1 MEKHEN
7 SINKINYWE
16 RKLLDLTMSNALLNT
31 RYGMTCLALQNTA
44 SMSEYEAFLAGKQS
58 SLCATDNNGAFRSG
72 ISDEDL
78 QKVARNLLRSA
89 NSNLAEIGSE
99 QLFLTFGML
108 HWVEN
113 PDPLHPNAERLSH
126 IAPIILV
133 PVHITRQRVTGVYYI
148 HATGEEP
155 VVNVTLIEL
164 LKQQYERDLS
174 RLIPKQ
180 GALPDYAK
188 VMADFA
194 KMASTKEGWSL
205 SDAMSV
211 GLFSFSKFVMWNDI
225 HSNAQQMRETPL
237 VESLIQQRILDT
249 QNSTSADARELDKSS
264 RPADIALPIDAD
276 SSQVEAVVDATEGQ
290 SFLLYGPPGTGKS
303 QTITN
308 MITNALYHQQ
318 DVLFVAQK
326 RAALEVVQERLS
338 KIGLAPFCLELHSNK
353 ISKSHLIDQLS
364 TVLETEFLGLD
375 KDAYAAASERLY
387 RQRRQLLS
395 YVEKVN
401 AVHETRSGRYSLADC
416 LEQCAALNSG
426 DETLTIRPDALL
438 RANDQEIEELTRV
451 LREMETVRS
460 AFGDVTR
467 YPLYGLYPRQG
478 LREPLEQLR
487 AHLQTMRDVLVKIS
501 LYQTGLR
508 KYLCLPRLRRRYQL
522 LETQLND
529 YALSM
534 LSDAMPEEERLAS
547 INRWLAN
554 WSGMSQWVQW
564 STRYCR
570 LVEMGF
576 GEVAERM
583 CRQDADSLIASTCY
597 AIHQAR
603 ALDII
608 ENDSELAM
616 FHGKVFNDAV
626 RQYRELADSY
636 QSLTADYLVSLLQL
650 RVKETLE
657 SEEPATQEALTV
669 IRRWMK
675 NHGRSMSIRDLFANY
690 GGVIRRLCPCML
702 MSPISVAQY
711 MPIDAPFHMVLFD
724 EASQIPTSEAV
735 GSIARGQSVVIV
747 GDPKQMPPTTFFQTQ
762 LTTDEDLEAA
772 DMESILDDCITLGMR
787 EHYLNC
793 HYRSRH
799 ESLIT
804 FSNHYYY
811 GDHLITFPSVDDRER
826 HIHFHDVK
834 GCYDYGHT
842 RTNRIEAEAIV
853 DEIVRR
859 LQDEKLSQLS
869 MGVIAFSKVQ
879 QTLIEDLL
887 LERIGR
893 NHTLEERAWGNDMTE
908 PLFVKNL
915 ENVQGDERDVILF
928 SVCYGPQ
935 DDGKISTN
943 FGPLN
948 KAGGERRLNVAVTRA
963 RQEMLVFSSMHSED
977 IDLEKSSALGVEGL
991 KNFLYYAE
999 NGVLPVDETTA
1010 QQQAEQ
1016 MSNPMAERIAEAL
1029 RREGYPCDT
1038 AVGRSDLRVDVAVL
1052 DRRRPGRY
1060 LLGIVLDGRGY
1071 YRLPMMRDRE
1081 IVQPKVLQGLGWN
1094 LMRVWQEDFFR
1105 QPEVVI
1111 RQIIE
1116 KIK

>member
-1 MEKHEN
+1 
-7 SINKINYWE
+7 
-16 RKLLDLTMSNALLNT
+16 
-31 RYGMTCLALQNTA
+31 
-44 SMSEYEAFLAGKQS
+44 
-58 SLCATDNNGAFRSG
+58 
-72 ISDEDL
+72 
-78 QKVARNLLRSA
+78 
-89 NSNLAEIGSE
+89 
-99 QLFLTFGML
+99 
-108 HWVEN
+108 
-113 PDPLHPNAERLSH
+113 
-126 IAPIILV
+126 
-133 PVHITRQRVTGVYYI
+133 
-148 HATGEEP
+148 
-155 VVNVTLIEL
+155 
-164 LKQQYERDLS
+164 
-174 RLIPKQ
+174 
-180 GALPDYAK
+180 
-188 VMADFA
+188 
-194 KMASTKEGWSL
+194 
-205 SDAMSV
+205 
-211 GLFSFSKFVMWNDI
+211 
-225 HSNAQQMRETPL
+225 
-237 VESLIQQRILDT
+237 
-249 QNSTSADARELDKSS
+249 
-264 RPADIALPIDAD
+264 
-276 SSQVEAVVDATEGQ
+276 
-290 SFLLYGPPGTGKS
+290 
-303 QTITN
+303 
-308 MITNALYHQQ
+308 
-318 DVLFVAQK
+318 
-326 RAALEVVQERLS
+326 
-338 KIGLAPFCLELHSNK
+338 LELHSNK

-426 DETLTIRPDALL
+426 DETLTICPEVLL
-438 RANDQEIEELTRV
+438 QATDQEIEQVTRV
-451 LREMETVRS
+451 LREMETVRPS
-460 AFGDVTR
+460 FGNVER
-467 YPLYGLYPRQG
+467 YPLFGLYPRQG
-478 LREPLEQLR
+478 VREPIEQLHR
-487 AHLQTMRDVLVKIS
+487 HLQEMRKVLVEIS
-501 LYQTGLR
+501 LNRTGLR
-508 KYLCLPRLRRRYQL
+508 KYLFLPRLRRRYQL

-529 YALSM
+529 YALSVLNDGM
-534 LSDAMPEEERLAS
+534 TEEERLTQ

-564 STRYCR
+564 STRYCQ
-570 LVEMGF
+570 LVDLGF
-576 GEVAERM
+576 DAVAERV
-583 CRQDADSLIASTCY
+583 CKQEAGSLISSTCY
-597 AIHQAR
+597 AIYQAR
-603 ALDII
+603 ALDLID
-608 ENDSELAM
+608 NDSDLAM
-616 FHGKVFNDAV
+616 FHGKVFDEAV
-626 RQYRELADSY
+626 REYREQADAY

-650 RVKETLE
+650 RVKETVD
-657 SEEPATQEALTV
+657 SENPQTQEALTV

-690 GGVIRRLCPCML
+690 GDTIRHLCPCML

-711 MPIDAPFHMVLFD
+711 MPIDAPFHLVLFD
-724 EASQIPTSEAV
+724 EASQIPTAEAV

-762 LTTDEDLEAA
+762 LTTEEDLENA

-799 ESLIT
+799 ESLIA

-859 LQDEKLSQLS
+859 LQDEKLSQQS

-893 NHTLEERAWGNDMTE
+893 HHVLEERAWGNDMTE

-977 IDLEKSSALGVEGL
+977 IDLEKSNALGVEGL

-999 NGVLPVDETTA
+999 NGVLPVDENA
-1010 QQQAEQ
+1010 AEMHTKQ
-1016 MSNPMAERIAEAL
+1016 DSNPLAERIAEAL
-1029 RREGYPCDT
+1029 RKEGYPCDT

-1052 DRRRPGRY
+1052 DRRHPGRY

-1081 IVQPKVLQGLGWN
+1081 IIQPKVLQGLGWTIVR
-1094 LMRVWQEDFFR
+1094 LWQEDFFR
-1105 QPEVVI
+1105 HPEATI
-1111 RQIIE
+1111 RQIVD